1 VGTVTLVSSED
12 PEKLLSEAL
21 RAQAVRAPADT
32 TSPVGYGLLSG
43 SDLPALRHVRPP
55 ADTTRQIAPPQPRQ
69 VPAALIL
76 LLALLLGLAAGA
88 VIGLLTLL

>member
-1 VGTVTLVSSED
+1 VGTVTLVSAED

-21 RAQAVRAPADT
+21 RAQATHAPAD

-43 SDLPALRHVRPP
+43 SDLPALRHARPP
-55 ADTTRQIAPPQPRQ
+55 METTRRIAVPQPPRQ
-69 VPAALIL
+69 VSAMLIL

-88 VIGLLTLL
+88 VIGLLTLI

>member
-1 VGTVTLVSSED
+1 VGTVTLVSAED

-21 RAQAVRAPADT
+21 RAQATRAPADT

-43 SDLPALRHVRPP
+43 SDLPALRHARPP
-55 ADTTRQIAPPQPRQ
+55 AETTRQIALPPRQ
-69 VPAALIL
+69 VPATLIL

-88 VIGLLTLL
+88 VIGLLTLI

>member
-1 VGTVTLVSSED
+1 MSSED

-55 ADTTRQIAPPQPRQ
+55 AADTTRQIAPPQPRQ
-69 VPAALIL
+69 VPATLIL

-88 VIGLLTLL
+88 VIGLLTLI